1 MKKGKFSLPH
11 PGHLE
16 GLKEILRYRV
26 YEIYMGGSPEFIG
39 TGRGNVGIT
48 PSIEDV
54 REQVRLIHRKG
65 VKLNIAINSSCL
77 RGWHLTQEGYRS
89 YMWYLSALEEA
100 GVDALTVADPYLVE
114 LAKREFKMKVT
125 VSCIAFVNTPEKA
138 RFFEKL
144 GADAIAID
152 PNINRDF
159 ETLEGIRASVDCD
172 LKVLV
177 NEGCLYQCP
186 FRYAHF
192 NLISHVHGPEPRAK
206 PLYDY
211 YSNKCLALRVRDPE
225 LIIKSPWIRPED
237 LEAYEEIGIDI
248 FKLCGRTQTA
258 GWLKNVISA
267 YLNRSY
273 EGNLMDLLDAPREIK
288 NLFYI
293 PNKELDGAL
302 DRWKVCK
309 KVCKECGYCHELTER
324 VINKA
329 STIPTMI

>member
-1 MKKGKFSLPH
+1 MTKVKFSLPH
-11 PGHLE
+11 PGHIE
-16 GLKEILRYRV
+16 GLKEILKYKP

-39 TGRGNVGIT
+39 TGRGNVGVT
-48 PSIEDV
+48 PSVEDV
-54 REQVRLIHRKG
+54 RDQIKIIHKKS

-77 RGWHLTQEGYRS
+77 RGWHLTQEGYNT
-89 YMWYLSALEEA
+89 YHWYLSALEDA

-114 LAKREFKMKVT
+114 LAKQEFRMKVT

-138 RFFEKL
+138 IFFEEL

-159 ETLEGIRASVDCD
+159 EVLEGIRASVGCD

-192 NLISHVHGPEPRAK
+192 NMISHVHGPEPRAH

-211 YSNKCLALRVRDPE
+211 YSNKCLALRVRNPE
-225 LIIKSPWIRPED
+225 LLIKSPWIRPED
-237 LEAYEEIGIDI
+237 IEAYEKIGIDI

-258 GWLKNVISA
+258 GWLNNAISA
-267 YLNRSY
+267 YINRSY
-273 EGNLMDLLDAPREIK
+273 DGNLMDLLDAPREIK

-293 PNKELDGAL
+293 QNRELEGAL
-302 DRWKVCK
+302 DRWKVCNK
-309 KVCKECGYCHELTER
+309 ICKECEFCRRLTER
-324 VINKA
+324 VVNTSMVVEI
-329 STIPTMI
+329 